1 MRGFFCFLCICI
13 LSPFCTSYIKFVYF
27 LCRMVVLLNL
37 KSLNFFANNEII
49 LFFLYIW
56 IVIGFLVLPIISGCT
71 ARVQWLYFSPSSIWT
86 SSRMM
91 RLFYFLV
98 HSGFFGFLV
107 LPTISGCTARVEW
120 LYFSLS
126 SIWTSSRM
134 TGLFYFFTFE
144 ICRFSCTSYNKWLY
158 CSCCMVV
165 LLIIKYFNFLMN
177 DGIILFFCTFYI
189 KWVYCAEWLY
199 FLPSSIWTSPQMM
212 GLFYFFYICFLSV
225 FLYFLY

>member
-1 MRGFFCFLCICI
+1 MI
-13 LSPFCTSYIKFVYF
+13 
-27 LCRMVVLLNL
+27 
-37 KSLNFFANNEII
+37 
-49 LFFLYIW
+49 
-56 IVIGFLVLPIISGCT
+56 
-71 ARVQWLYFSPSSIWT
+71 
-86 SSRMM
+86 
-91 RLFYFLV
+91 LFYFLV

-158 CSCCMVV
+158 CSCRMVV

-177 DGIILFFCTFYI
+177 DEIILFFVLSILSGCTVPNGCTSYRQAFELLLKWRDYFIFSTFVFCLFSCTFYI
-189 KWVYCAEWLY
+189 KWVVLLMWNGCTSPRHIFEGAHSLHIKRNIWKIKDEVCTLLCELLLDILLFILHFTKNFALSKLIICPSSSHHLY
-199 FLPSSIWTSPQMM
+199 FSES
-212 GLFYFFYICFLSV
+212 
-225 FLYFLY
+225 